1 MNYTFLMLI
10 RCSIFLIPL
19 LPVYQMAVQ
28 ANDTTATI
36 AAGGIEYKTSQEIS
50 MDEETLKISIESI
63 EVAYKFFNHSDKEV
77 REYIAFPL
85 PPIAYSSTN
94 DLSDVYPSWDED
106 YHARQFIEENPTN
119 SKQEFFSN
127 SNLSERLQSAAFI
140 NFKRTVNGERYGY
153 HYRIQAKDRSGKDIT
168 NFLKT
173 HQIPLSIPYL
183 TGFMEDGELYRNKA
197 LQEKLKKLK
206 LLDKQGFPLW
216 STQTIYFWTQIFEPH
231 KETVVTHS
239 YRPHAG
245 YHWLDAKTPN
255 FITDITI
262 FTRDGSS
269 KNWADYCVST
279 EREKVVLKEMSA
291 QEHVVKRA
299 VEVQYVLSTGANWQG
314 PIRKIN
320 LEIIPPH
327 PEAEVFFCW
336 PGKIT
341 RHHTGR
347 ITSTIESFTPTKD
360 LKILFIMP
368 QE

>member
-1 MNYTFLMLI
+1 MNSTFLMFV
-10 RCSIFLIPL
+10 RCSIFLILFL
-19 LPVYQMAVQ
+19 LAYQMNAQ

-50 MDEETLKISIESI
+50 MDEETLKISIDSI

-77 REYIAFPL
+77 KEYIAFPL
-85 PPIAYSSTN
+85 PSIAYASPDDFSN
-94 DLSDVYPSWDED
+94 VYPSWDED

-119 SKQEFFSN
+119 NKQEYFSN

-153 HYRIQAKDRSGKDIT
+153 SYRIQAKDRSGKDIT
-168 NFLKT
+168 KFLKT

-183 TGFMEDGELYRNKA
+183 TGFMEDGELHRNKA
-197 LQEKLKKLK
+197 LKEKLKRLK
-206 LLDKQGFPLW
+206 LLNNQGFPIW
-216 STQTIYFWTQIFEPH
+216 STQTIYFWTQVFEPH
-231 KETVVTHS
+231 KETIVTHS

-245 YHWLDAKTPN
+245 YHWLDAKKPN
-255 FITDITI
+255 SLTDITI
-262 FTRDGSS
+262 FTRDGTS
-269 KNWADYCVST
+269 KNWTDYCVSS
-279 EREKVVLKEMSA
+279 EHEKLLLKEMSA
-291 QEHVVKRA
+291 QEQVTKRA
-299 VEVQYVLSTGANWQG
+299 IEIQYILSTGANWQG

-327 PEAEVFFCW
+327 SEAEVFFCW

-341 RHHTGR
+341 RHPAGR
-347 ITSTIESFTPTKD
+347 ITSTLENFKPKND

-368 QE
+368 QQ